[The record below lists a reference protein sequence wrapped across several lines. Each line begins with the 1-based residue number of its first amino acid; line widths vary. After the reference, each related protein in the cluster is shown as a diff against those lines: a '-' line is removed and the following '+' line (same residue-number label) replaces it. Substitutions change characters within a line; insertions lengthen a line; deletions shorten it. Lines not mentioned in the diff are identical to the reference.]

1 MPPKKRHYFDSP
13 VIGFLLGFLVPLIIF
28 LTVYLFKENDIS
40 FSNYMKNLWR
50 LHALMKLASLC
61 VFANLLVFM
70 GFIRIKYDK
79 AARGVLGATI
89 IYGLAIIISRAF

>member
-1 MPPKKRHYFDSP
+1 
-13 VIGFLLGFLVPLIIF
+13 
-28 LTVYLFKENDIS
+28 
-40 FSNYMKNLWR
+40 
-50 LHALMKLASLC
+50 
-61 VFANLLVFM
+61 VFM